1 MRETDMRVRY
11 TKMVLRESLLSILQE
26 KPVSRISVTEVCQAA
41 GLNRGTFYAHYAD
54 PYELLTQIENDLY
67 QELEEALAKD
77 IARGDIDIL
86 LSNIMGVLDRNR
98 DMCRV
103 ILGENGG
110 TQFLGR
116 ILGMAREFFV
126 RAWTCKRGVPEGTA
140 DYIYRYLSAGSVD
153 VVRYWLLNDDTRA
166 LDDVA
171 HIISGICKSIISAY
185 MEPARQNGNAR
196 EEK

>member
-1 MRETDMRVRY
+1 
-11 TKMVLRESLLSILQE
+11 MVLRESLLTILQT
-26 KPVSRISVTEVCQAA
+26 KPISRISVTEVCQAA

-54 PYELLTQIENDLY
+54 PYELLTQIESDLY
-67 QELEEALAKD
+67 RELEDALAKD
-77 IARGDIDIL
+77 IAREDIDVL
-86 LSNIMGVLDRNR
+86 LSNIMGVLSRNR

-110 TQFLGR
+110 AQFLSK

-126 RAWTCKRGVPEGTA
+126 HAWACKKGVPEGTA
-140 DYIYRYLSAGSVD
+140 DFIYRYLSAGSVD
-153 VVRYWLLNDDTRA
+153 VIRYWLLNGDARA
-166 LDDVA
+166 QDEVT

-185 MEPARQNGNAR
+185 MEPTQPNKNAR